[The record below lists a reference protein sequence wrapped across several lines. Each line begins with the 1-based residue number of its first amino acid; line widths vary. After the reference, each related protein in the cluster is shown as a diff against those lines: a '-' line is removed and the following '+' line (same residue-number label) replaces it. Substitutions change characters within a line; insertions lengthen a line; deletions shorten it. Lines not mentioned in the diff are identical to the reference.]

1 MLEISLAR
9 FALFRFL
16 TASPATVE
24 TARLLDAIT
33 QRVSVLVAEQ
43 GALRAQLAA
52 AQHRVRELEAEL
64 AGRDEQA
71 RDDRSEE
78 SLLRLTGS
86 LATDPATATELKLR
100 INDYL
105 REIDRC
111 IAYLKD

>member
-1 MLEISLAR
+1 M
-9 FALFRFL
+9 
-16 TASPATVE
+16 E

-43 GALRAQLAA
+43 GALRAQVAA
-52 AQHRVRELEAEL
+52 AQNRVRELEAEL
-64 AGRDEQA
+64 AERDDQA
-71 RDDRSEE
+71 RDQRGEE
-78 SLLRLTGS
+78 NLQRLTGS
-86 LATDPATATELKLR
+86 LATDPTTATELKLR